1 MLGDQSGLESLDDFV
16 NPLQMITIE
25 RLCTAKRKTDAVQRD
40 RIIAPDRFQIRS
52 GGAAAHVVLGMN
64 LEPSD
69 IGTRGDD
76 GLMVLKAQSDPRSS
90 RYRAALP
97 RCRKRGGCALY
108 GHAEV
113 FPPWILA
120 QSPAGSS
127 TNDFGSRA

>member
-1 MLGDQSGLESLDDFV
+1 
-16 NPLQMITIE
+16 MIAIE
-25 RLCTAKRKTDAVQRD
+25 RLCAAKRKADAVQRD

-52 GGAAAHVVLGMN
+52 GRSAAHVVLGMN

-69 IGTRGDD
+69 IGTRVDD
-76 GLMVLKAQSDPRSS
+76 RLMVLKAQPDPCAS
-90 RYRAALP
+90 RNQAALL
-97 RCRKRGGCALY
+97 RERHNCALY

-120 QSPAGSS
+120 QSPAGSI